1 MLRGADADFEYRQVA
16 VLDRRGGVACHTG
29 QHCRGCAGHFCDQ
42 DFVACGNV
50 LRDASVVQ
58 AIADAF
64 TETPKATLAER
75 LMRGIEAGRDAGGQL
90 GGTGHLPE
98 RSASLLVHAM
108 AEKHALIDLRVDG
121 HGDAVTELRR
131 LYDEFEPYVAFHAL
145 RWRTPAEAQPQEGF
159 VAALAA
165 KST

>member
-1 MLRGADADFEYRQVA
+1 
-16 VLDRRGGVACHTG
+16 
-29 QHCRGCAGHFCDQ
+29 
-42 DFVACGNV
+42 
-50 LRDASVVQ
+50 
-58 AIADAF
+58 
-64 TETPKATLAER
+64 
-75 LMRGIEAGRDAGGQL
+75 
-90 GGTGHLPE
+90 
-98 RSASLLVHAM
+98 M

-131 LYDEFEPYVAFHAL
+131 LYVEFEPYVAFHAL